1 MTIRQEGLL
10 SRAEVIAPW
19 LEIHQNMET
28 VLKTQ
33 DGIYWV
39 QREGGQGQ
47 ELGRARVMP
56 NTLLTL
62 LCIVCVQ

>member
-19 LEIHQNMET
+19 LEIHQNMEI

-39 QREGGQGQ
+39 QREAGQGQ
-47 ELGRARVMP
+47 ELGRARVTP

-62 LCIVCVQ
+62 ICIVCVQ